1 LLRGHGWKPIIQ
13 FALRTLPGAPTF
25 FLGAERG
32 ATLNSSPPSGS
43 FIDGDYGNSRGSRR
57 YKLFIPSRHAGK
69 PLPLLVMLHGC
80 LQDPDDFA
88 LGTRMNAIAEEQ
100 RIFVLYP
107 EQSEAANQTRCWNW
121 FNPANQRRD
130 QGEPSII
137 AGMTREV
144 IRSHGIDAR
153 RVYIAGMSAGGAM
166 AAIMAATYSDLYA
179 AVGIHSGMPYGG
191 AQNFLAAIAA
201 MKNGTAVGARLPS
214 KSIPLIVF
222 HGDQDVVVNS
232 RNGERLVSQW
242 LGDGVQN
249 RRQET
254 SSGLA
259 SEGNGHAFTR
269 TLYYDDAGHAVA
281 ENWLVHGAGHAWS
294 GGGTGGSFA
303 VSAGPDAS
311 REMLRFFSTVSQDA
325 TASTRGGL
333 LERIKERVRTLRA
346 SRAD

>member
-1 LLRGHGWKPIIQ
+1 MN
-13 FALRTLPGAPTF
+13 PT
-25 FLGAERG
+25 
-32 ATLNSSPPSGS
+32 PPPGS
-43 FIDGDYGNSRGSRR
+43 FIEGAYSNSHGSRR
-57 YKLFIPSRHAGK
+57 YKLFVPSGAAGK

-88 LGTRMNAIAEEQ
+88 LGTRMNTIAEEQ

-144 IRSHGIDAR
+144 IGAHHIDAR

-179 AVGIHSGMPYGG
+179 AVGIHSGVPYG
-191 AQNFLAAIAA
+191 AAENFMAAITA
-201 MKNGTAVGARLPS
+201 MKDGAATGARLPS

-232 RNGERLVSQW
+232 RNGEQLMSQW
-242 LGDGVQN
+242 LGGPAPNGTQD
-249 RRQET
+249 T
-254 SSGLA
+254 STALA
-259 SEGNGHAFTR
+259 GEGNGRAFTLTR
-269 TLYYDDAGHAVA
+269 YRDDAGHAVA
-281 ENWLVHGAGHAWS
+281 ENWLVHNAGHAWS
-294 GGGTGGSFA
+294 GGGSAGSFA
-303 VSAGPDAS
+303 DASGPDAS
-311 REMLRFFSTVSQDA
+311 REMVRFFSAVAQDA
-325 TASTRGGL
+325 VASERSGL
-333 LERIKERVRTLRA
+333 LQRIKERVRSLKA
-346 SRAD
+346 

>member
-1 LLRGHGWKPIIQ
+1 MN
-13 FALRTLPGAPTF
+13 PT
-25 FLGAERG
+25 
-32 ATLNSSPPSGS
+32 PPPGS
-43 FIDGDYGNSRGSRR
+43 FIEGAYSNSHGSRR
-57 YKLFIPSRHAGK
+57 YKLFVPSGAAGK

-88 LGTRMNAIAEEQ
+88 LGTRMNTIAEEQ

-144 IRSHGIDAR
+144 IGAHHIDAR

-179 AVGIHSGMPYGG
+179 AVGIHSGVPYG
-191 AQNFLAAIAA
+191 AAENFMAAITA
-201 MKNGTAVGARLPS
+201 MKDGAATGARLPS

-232 RNGERLVSQW
+232 RNGEQLMSQW
-242 LGDGVQN
+242 LGGPAPNGTQD
-249 RRQET
+249 T
-254 SSGLA
+254 STALA
-259 SEGNGHAFTR
+259 GEGNGRAFTLTR
-269 TLYYDDAGHAVA
+269 YRDGAGHAVA
-281 ENWLVHGAGHAWS
+281 ENWLVHDAGHAWS
-294 GGGTGGSFA
+294 GGGSAGSFA
-303 VSAGPDAS
+303 DASGPDAS
-311 REMLRFFSTVSQDA
+311 REMVRFFSAVAQDA
-325 TASTRGGL
+325 VASERSGL
-333 LERIKERVRTLRA
+333 LQRIKERVRSLKA
-346 SRAD
+346 

>member
-1 LLRGHGWKPIIQ
+1 
-13 FALRTLPGAPTF
+13 
-25 FLGAERG
+25 
-32 ATLNSSPPSGS
+32 LNSSPPSGS
-43 FIDGDYGNSRGSRR
+43 FVEGVYGDSHGSRR

-121 FNPANQRRD
+121 FNAANQRRN
-130 QGEPSII
+130 QGEPSTI

-144 IRSHGIDAR
+144 IRSYNVDAR

-166 AAIMAATYSDLYA
+166 AATMAATYSDLYA
-179 AVGIHSGMPYGG
+179 AVGIHSGIPYGA

-201 MKNGTAVGARLPS
+201 MKNGAAVGARLPS

-222 HGDQDVVVNS
+222 HGDQDIMVNS
-232 RNGERLVSQW
+232 RNGEQLVSQW
-242 LGDGVQN
+242 LGDSVPN

-254 SSGLA
+254 STAQA

-269 TLYYDDAGHAVA
+269 TLYHDGSGHAVA
-281 ENWLVHGAGHAWS
+281 ENWLVHDAGHAWS
-294 GGGTGGSFA
+294 GGGPGGSFA
-303 VSAGPDAS
+303 DSAGPDAS
-311 REMLRFFSTVSQDA
+311 REMVRFFSTVSQDA
-325 TASTRGGL
+325 TTSTRGGL
-333 LERIKERVRTLRA
+333 LKRIKERVRTLRA
-346 SRAD
+346 SSAD